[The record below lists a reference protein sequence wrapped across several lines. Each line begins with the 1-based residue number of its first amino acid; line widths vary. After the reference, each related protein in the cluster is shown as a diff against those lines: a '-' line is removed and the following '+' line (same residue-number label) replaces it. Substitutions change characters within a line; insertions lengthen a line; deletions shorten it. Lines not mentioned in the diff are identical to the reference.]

1 MDDTNQKATK
11 ELADMIHYVANEAVK
26 DATYDR
32 TRNAR
37 ITKVYNN
44 GTSITDITGYDVK
57 VDDKEYYISKE
68 RGKGIIANVNDSVKA
83 HFPCNNPNSIYL
95 SYAHDP
101 EDYIKY
107 FLATE
112 SDSFARIYNSNLR
125 EQNMSKEYKSIYGNA
140 ITFPATTKQF
150 SSVDVVL
157 GDSYFYLPLVS
168 IPWRIFVS
176 TDNGVHGVIMNS
188 EVYQMDSSHPL
199 TIRLYNENPT
209 TTNPVTKDV
218 QLDLFARS
226 IWRQL

>member
-11 ELADMIHYVANEAVK
+11 ELADMMHYVAEDVVGKAP
-26 DATYDR
+26 YDV

-37 ITKVYNN
+37 VTKVYNS
-44 GTSITDITGYDVK
+44 GTSITDIIGYDIK
-57 VDDKEYYISKE
+57 VDDKEYHVNKE
-68 RGKGIIANVNDSVKA
+68 RGKGIIANENDVIKA
-83 HFPCNNPNSIYL
+83 HFPCNSSNNIYL

-112 SDSFARIYNSNLR
+112 SDSFGRIYNSKLR
-125 EQNMSKEYKSIYGNA
+125 EQNMSKEYKATYSNA

-157 GDSYFYLPLVS
+157 GDSYYYLPLVS
-168 IPWRIFVS
+168 IPWRIFIS
-176 TDNGVHGVIMNS
+176 TDNGVHGVVMNS
-188 EVYQMDSSHPL
+188 EVYQMDSSHPI

-209 TTNPVTKDV
+209 TTNPVTKNV

-226 IWRQL
+226 ICNN